1 MKEKLFLTLK
11 TAVEAIEGLKCGGAM
26 ALRIGEDLRVA
37 GQTPIIRWKSESV
50 LCLDDNVKILQGAGH
65 AKQDRDLRKS
75 EQVTW

>member
-1 MKEKLFLTLK
+1 
-11 TAVEAIEGLKCGGAM
+11 M

-37 GQTPIIRWKSESV
+37 GQTPRWKSDSV
-50 LCLDDNVKILQGAGH
+50 LCLGDNVKIFQGAGH

>member
-1 MKEKLFLTLK
+1 
-11 TAVEAIEGLKCGGAM
+11 M

-37 GQTPIIRWKSESV
+37 DQTPIIRWKSESV
-50 LCLDDNVKILQGAGH
+50 LCLGDKVKIFQGAGH